1 MASMER
7 YDVTFKQFDTKLELN
22 GNYDS
27 ANINFNCL
35 REVID
40 SYELKCGKIS
50 DYGLM
55 YVKNFVEA
63 CEKYDTPKVVSSLE
77 C

>member
-1 MASMER
+1 MEN
-7 YDVTFKQFDTKLELN
+7 YDSTFKQFDTQLELN
-22 GNYDS
+22 GSYDS
-27 ANINFNCL
+27 ANINFSCL
-35 REVID
+35 RDVID
-40 SYELKCGKIS
+40 SYEQKCGKLS

-63 CEKYDTPKVVSSLE
+63 CEKYDTLKVIRTLE

>member
-7 YDVTFKQFDTKLELN
+7 YDSTFKQFDGKLELT
-22 GNYDS
+22 GTYDS

-35 REVID
+35 RDVID
-40 SYELKCGKIS
+40 NYEQKCGKLS

-63 CEKYDTPKVVSSLE
+63 CEKYETSKVISTLE